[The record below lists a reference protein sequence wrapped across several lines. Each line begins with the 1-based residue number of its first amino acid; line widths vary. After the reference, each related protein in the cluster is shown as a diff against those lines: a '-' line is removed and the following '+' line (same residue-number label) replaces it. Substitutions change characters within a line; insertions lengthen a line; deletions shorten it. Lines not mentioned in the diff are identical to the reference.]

1 MKMDVKSLVSKMFP
15 KKHLY
20 MLRIKEPVEK
30 GETYIQI
37 LKKWKCPGQ
46 PRNLQVN
53 SHFVLFPSSLDE
65 AVLNK
70 FVHAVYLFSPPTLN
84 STHPM

>member
-1 MKMDVKSLVSKMFP
+1 MDVKSLVSKMYP

-37 LKKWKCPGQ
+37 LKK
-46 PRNLQVN
+46 
-53 SHFVLFPSSLDE
+53 
-65 AVLNK
+65 
-70 FVHAVYLFSPPTLN
+70 
-84 STHPM
+84 